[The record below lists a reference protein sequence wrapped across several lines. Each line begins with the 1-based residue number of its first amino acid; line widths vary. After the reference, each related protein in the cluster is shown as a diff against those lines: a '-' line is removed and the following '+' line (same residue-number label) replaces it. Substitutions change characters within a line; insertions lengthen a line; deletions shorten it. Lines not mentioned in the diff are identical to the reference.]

1 MFSGISWSDY
11 FIGLV
16 IVLTCY
22 YFLIAVCCYRREFA
36 GLLRGKKNNP
46 LKPSKA
52 GVKDTVE

>member
-1 MFSGISWSDY
+1 MFSGISWGDY
-11 FIGLV
+11 FIGV
-16 IVLTCY
+16 IIVLACY
-22 YFLIAVCCYRREFA
+22 YLLIAVCCCQWEIA